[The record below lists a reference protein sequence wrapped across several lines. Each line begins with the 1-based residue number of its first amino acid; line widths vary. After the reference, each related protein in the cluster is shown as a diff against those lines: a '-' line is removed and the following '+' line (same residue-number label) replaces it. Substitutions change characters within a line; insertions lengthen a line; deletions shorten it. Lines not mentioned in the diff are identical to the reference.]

1 MTFEWA
7 GYIMRMR
14 IVRNYDWEITMKRI
28 SQVTATLLCAVLLF
42 AGCSIRQAEQPE
54 QNKLSVYASFYTMY
68 DFAKKIGGDKADI
81 TVLVPDGTEPHDWEP
96 AAADIVGLQNADL
109 FIYNGAQMEHWVE
122 DVLSSLDSS
131 KLIVVEASKGIAL
144 RDGANEE
151 EEEDQHGAI
160 DPHVWLD
167 PKNAKM
173 ELAAIKDAFIK
184 ADAENAVYYEANYE
198 KWAKEFDALD
208 EAYRLALSGLP
219 KKEIIVSHEA
229 YGYLCAAYGITQIG
243 IEGLSPDSEPDPGR
257 MAEIIELA
265 REKGVTT
272 IFFEELLSP
281 DVANA
286 IAAET
291 GAKTAV
297 LSPIEGLTDE
307 ERAAGDDYLSVM
319 RKNLAALEEA
329 LQ

>member
-1 MTFEWA
+1 
-7 GYIMRMR
+7 
-14 IVRNYDWEITMKRI
+14 MKRI
-28 SQVTATLLCAVLLF
+28 PRAAAALLCAALLF
-42 AGCSIRQAEQPE
+42 TGCATQQAEQVPE
-54 QNKLSVYASFYTMY
+54 DDRLTVYASFYTMY
-68 DFAKKIGGDKADI
+68 DFAQKIGGEKARI
-81 TVLVPDGTEPHDWEP
+81 SVMVPDGTEPHDWEP
-96 AAADIVGLQNADL
+96 AAADIAGIQNADL
-109 FIYNGAQMEHWVE
+109 FIYNGVGMEHWAE
-122 DVLSSLDSS
+122 DILSSLDSS
-131 KLIVVEASKGIAL
+131 RLVVIEASKGIAL
-144 RDGANEE
+144 REGDHEE
-151 EEEDQHGAI
+151 AEEAAEEYDDHGGL

-167 PKNAKM
+167 PQNAKQELEAIKNA
-173 ELAAIKDAFIK
+173 FVQ
-184 ADAENAVYYEANYE
+184 ADPDNASYYETNYE

-208 EAYRLALSGLP
+208 EEFRTALSDIP
-219 KKEIIVSHEA
+219 QKEIIVSHEA
-229 YGYLCAAYGITQIG
+229 YGYLCAAYGLTQIG

-297 LSPIEGLTDE
+297 LSPVEGLTDE
-307 ERAAGDDYLSVM
+307 ERASGADYLSVM
-319 RKNLAALEEA
+319 RKNLNALKEA